1 MPKVSHW
8 RCCAAQTIE
17 RVVATTAPGTDLKAA
32 IDAAYPFGERKYT
45 PYKIWLE
52 ERKKVL
58 IRLNLYKVPGS
69 RKCKYHPDGQ
79 TCLICGVTQNETAN
93 LDGQI

>member
-1 MPKVSHW
+1 MPKFQPSK
-8 RCCAAQTIE
+8 C
-17 RVVATTAPGTDLKAA
+17 RVVAYETIDSVVKSAAPGADLTKL
-32 IDAAYPFGERKYT
+32 IDAAYPFGLRENS

-58 IRLNLYKVPGS
+58 IRLNLYKVPGN

-79 TCLICGVTQNETAN
+79 TCLLCMNG
-93 LDGQI
+93 